1 MLRGGG
7 RLALYV
13 SDRASMVAWKFAG
26 EDSHRLYDPNELL
39 KMALDGGFLGQHVQL
54 LPVRLPFGLSGT
66 IMTADKI
73 N

>member
-1 MLRGGG
+1 
-7 RLALYV
+7 
-13 SDRASMVAWKFAG
+13 MVAWKFAG